1 MRIPQP
7 LMVFASSAV
16 TSIAFAFLQDTIQIM
31 IPWLGVMLSVVLCDL
46 AAGLRKSHLLGVHI
60 SISLAARETMGK
72 AVVYVGFVMMV
83 AMIDAATAHS
93 FSIAKWGCLLV
104 CALEGGSII
113 SNLLRPHGVDISL
126 KEIVKLFGKK
136 VGRLTDTEADKMMKE
151 RNLDKLREIEQDRWR
166 RRDKH
171 QYGANVEKTKR
182 RRK

>member
-16 TSIAFAFLQDTIQIM
+16 TSIAFAFLRDTIQIM

-72 AVVYVGFVMMV
+72 MVVYVGFVMMV

-104 CALEGGSII
+104 CALEGGSIL
-113 SNLLRPHGVDISL
+113 SNLIKPHGVDISL

-136 VGRLTDTEADKMMKE
+136 AGHLTEDEAE
-151 RNLDKLREIEQDRWR
+151 RVVREKNVDKLREIEQDRWR
-166 RRDKH
+166 KRDKH
-171 QYGANVEKTKR
+171 HYGANVEKAKQ
-182 RRK
+182 KKK